1 MNCEAIMNTFKN
13 KTTMSKT
20 KLLYIAIISLLF
32 ILQACKRDTDCG
44 DLSDVITNYNI
55 ADSNKAK
62 IPYTGTDTLVFVSDA
77 NDTAVLIG
85 QGKNTYYQIV
95 TKGLSSGDCP
105 RTSVEKY
112 ENVDMNFEGK
122 TTNTFAK
129 TIQYKLFTDKENDN
143 DEALQITYNGKL
155 TYSQLNASN
164 DESNYSNYIINGN
177 VFKGVKLI
185 NIKTFPFDTT
195 TSIVFNHKYG
205 ILKIINK
212 SYNLTRLF

>member
-112 ENVDMNFEGK
+112 ENVDMNFIGNSAELNK
-122 TTNTFAK
+122 IYFRINTTEFSKNSLIGFEIICNNTYR
-129 TIQYKLFTDKENDN
+129 IGSNLE
-143 DEALQITYNGKL
+143 LV
-155 TYSQLNASN
+155 YSYLPVEDS
-164 DESNYSNYIINGN
+164 I
-177 VFKGVKLI
+177 LI
-185 NIKTFPFDTT
+185 NK
-195 TSIVFNHKYG
+195 KY
-205 ILKIINK
+205 
-212 SYNLTRLF
+212 

>member
-105 RTSVEKY
+105 RSSVEKY
-112 ENVDMNFEGK
+112 ETIEYYYKSVNLNLPYFKFITDLYDDFGGK
-122 TTNTFAK
+122 PSTTN
-129 TIQYKLFTDKENDN
+129 I
-143 DEALQITYNGKL
+143 
-155 TYSQLNASN
+155 S
-164 DESNYSNYIINGN
+164 
-177 VFKGVKLI
+177 I
-185 NIKTFPFDTT
+185 NINNYEISHSSFDYISSINIAEDSIQINSKYIEGIYWEFGSNKKTL
-195 TSIVFNHKYG
+195 FNFKYG
-205 ILKIINK
+205 LLKFQYNNK
-212 SYNLTRLF
+212 EWKLNEMK